1 MDHKNNLYRSFGC
14 YFISI
19 FSDELIAILVVYELF
34 FIEEF
39 KVAPLHLHERIN

>member
-19 FSDELIAILVVYELF
+19 FSDELIAILVVY
-34 FIEEF
+34 
-39 KVAPLHLHERIN
+39 